1 MEKKRIGVDLLWVR
15 PTKEGNIANGGTY
28 SYIKNILDGLSTVN
42 IEKFVFCL
50 YVSKD
55 NQQFFE
61 DYHNKPQF
69 IIRVCNTKSISQGR
83 RILWENLHMN
93 RITKRDRLDVWFIPV
108 FSRPLL
114 LSRKAASVTVIHDLI
129 SLHYPENYGKI
140 RALYFWVS
148 WNRDVK
154 ISDKVI
160 TISEFCK
167 KDIIQRLKAETNK
180 VEVIYNPIIMRASE
194 TEFTE
199 LQNTYHIEKKKYLY
213 TVSSLAK
220 HKNLLTIIKA
230 LRLLKESD
238 KSVKLVITGVKD
250 NDNSILNY
258 VEENGLKENVI
269 YTGRI
274 SDSIRDCLYDNCQ
287 MFLFPSV
294 FEGFGMP
301 AVEAMERNI
310 PVITTKE
317 TALYE
322 VTQGKA
328 TYVDNPYDENEWF
341 QKISGVVADSNRTTD
356 KDDKLYVDF
365 DTEPYSLTNVTNEY
379 LMLFDKVIKNR

>member
-1 MEKKRIGVDLLWVR
+1 M
-15 PTKEGNIANGGTY
+15 
-28 SYIKNILDGLSTVN
+28 
-42 IEKFVFCL
+42 
-50 YVSKD
+50 
-55 NQQFFE
+55 
-61 DYHNKPQF
+61 
-69 IIRVCNTKSISQGR
+69 
-83 RILWENLHMN
+83 
-93 RITKRDRLDVWFIPV
+93 
-108 FSRPLL
+108 
-114 LSRKAASVTVIHDLI
+114 
-129 SLHYPENYGKI
+129 
-140 RALYFWVS
+140 
-148 WNRDVK
+148 
-154 ISDKVI
+154 
-160 TISEFCK
+160 
-167 KDIIQRLKAETNK
+167 
-180 VEVIYNPIIMRASE
+180 
-194 TEFTE
+194 
-199 LQNTYHIEKKKYLY
+199 
-213 TVSSLAK
+213 
-220 HKNLLTIIKA
+220 TIIKA